1 MRVLFLGSP
10 APVVPVLERLVAAG
24 LTIVGV
30 VTQPDRPAGRDR
42 RLTAPA
48 VKTAALRLGLPILQ
62 PESLRD
68 PVVVEQLQALQPDIG
83 VVAAYGQILRRDV
96 LAVPP
101 LGYLNIH
108 PSLLPHYRGPTPVT
122 AAILAGDRDTG
133 VTVMKLD
140 RGMDTGPLLA
150 QSVVP
155 LPADA
160 RAGVL
165 TDQLFLLGAELL
177 VHVMPLYAAG
187 SIAPQPQDNSQA
199 TLTRLLTKHDGLID
213 WSLPAIVIERMTRAF
228 DPWPACSFT
237 VDERPIQLVAA
248 RVVPDVEG
256 LPPGTLID
264 RGRTGHPLVMTGSGA
279 LELLQLRPAGKQSM
293 SGAAWWAGL
302 RMPPLQLSAATA
314 APPLTRR
321 VCDL

>member
-187 SIAPQPQDNSQA
+187 SSA
-199 TLTRLLTKHDGLID
+199 
-213 WSLPAIVIERMTRAF
+213 
-228 DPWPACSFT
+228 
-237 VDERPIQLVAA
+237 
-248 RVVPDVEG
+248 
-256 LPPGTLID
+256 
-264 RGRTGHPLVMTGSGA
+264 
-279 LELLQLRPAGKQSM
+279 LRPRAGNYSSPARETVANVYMLKQPISFNFTTT
-293 SGAAWWAGL
+293 L
-302 RMPPLQLSAATA
+302 KL
-314 APPLTRR
+314 
-321 VCDL
+321 